1 MMRKGH
7 AIMGRTKMLPRFMPR
22 LLVVS
27 LALSLGACVN
37 LGGKAPPSL
46 LVLTPAQSVASGT
59 LQRGAAKD
67 ALVIL
72 IPEVPRKLETNRVPV
87 QIDNSNIAYLQD
99 AVWSDKPSR
108 LMQMLLMEVVAA
120 KNNRL
125 VLNEVDAGGKAEQF
139 LAGSLLEFGID
150 ATRNEAVV
158 IYDAVRLQNGK
169 EVEKKRFEARST
181 VTEIQPASAG
191 AALNDAANVVA
202 AEIAAWLA
210 VSPPPPPPSLP
221 TAG

>member
-1 MMRKGH
+1 
-7 AIMGRTKMLPRFMPR
+7 MLT
-22 LLVVS
+22 LS
-27 LALSLGACVN
+27 LALALGACVN
-37 LGGKAPPSL
+37 LGGKTPPSL
-46 LVLTPAQSVASGT
+46 LVLTPAQTVASGT

-87 QIDNSNIAYLQD
+87 QMDDSNIAYLQD
-99 AVWSDKPSR
+99 AVWADKPSR
-108 LMQMLLMEVVAA
+108 LMQMLLMEVIAA

-139 LAGSLLEFGID
+139 LAGTLLEFGLD

-181 VTEIQPASAG
+181 VSEIIPGAAG

-202 AEIAAWLA
+202 ADVAAWLA
-210 VSPPPPPPSLP
+210 APAP
-221 TAG
+221 TA

>member
-1 MMRKGH
+1 MKTG
-7 AIMGRTKMLPRFMPR
+7 TR
-22 LLVVS
+22 LLTLS
-27 LALSLGACVN
+27 LALALGACVN
-37 LGGKAPPSL
+37 LGGKTPPSL
-46 LVLTPAQSVASGT
+46 LVLTPAQTVASGT

-87 QIDNSNIAYLQD
+87 QMDDSNIAYLQD
-99 AVWSDKPSR
+99 AVWADKPSR
-108 LMQMLLMEVVAA
+108 LMQMLLMEVIAA

-125 VLNEVDAGGKAEQF
+125 VLNEVDAGGTAEQF
-139 LAGSLLEFGID
+139 LAGTLLEFGLD

-181 VTEIQPASAG
+181 VTEIIPGAAG
-191 AALNDAANVVA
+191 AALNAAANVVA
-202 AEIAAWLA
+202 ADIAAWLA
-210 VSPPPPPPSLP
+210 APAP
-221 TAG
+221 TA

>member
-1 MMRKGH
+1 MKTG
-7 AIMGRTKMLPRFMPR
+7 TR
-22 LLVVS
+22 LLTLS
-27 LALSLGACVN
+27 LALALGACVN
-37 LGGKAPPSL
+37 LGGKTPPSL
-46 LVLTPAQSVASGT
+46 LVLTPAQTVASGT

-87 QIDNSNIAYLQD
+87 QMDDSNIAYLQD
-99 AVWSDKPSR
+99 AVWADKPSR
-108 LMQMLLMEVVAA
+108 LMQMLLMEVIAA

-139 LAGSLLEFGID
+139 LAGTLLEFGLD

-181 VTEIQPASAG
+181 VTEIIPGAAG
-191 AALNDAANVVA
+191 AALNAAANVVA
-202 AEIAAWLA
+202 ADIAAWLA
-210 VSPPPPPPSLP
+210 APAP
-221 TAG
+221 TA

>member
-1 MMRKGH
+1 MKTG
-7 AIMGRTKMLPRFMPR
+7 TR
-22 LLVVS
+22 LLTLS
-27 LALSLGACVN
+27 LALALGACVN
-37 LGGKAPPSL
+37 LGGKTPPSL
-46 LVLTPAQSVASGT
+46 LVLTPAQTVASGT

-87 QIDNSNIAYLQD
+87 QMDDSNIAYLQD
-99 AVWSDKPSR
+99 AVWADKPSR
-108 LMQMLLMEVVAA
+108 LMQMLLMEVIAA

-139 LAGSLLEFGID
+139 LAGTLLEFGLD

-181 VTEIQPASAG
+181 VTEVIPGASG
-191 AALNDAANVVA
+191 AALNEAANVVA
-202 AEIAAWLA
+202 ADIAAWLA
-210 VSPPPPPPSLP
+210 APAP
-221 TAG
+221 TA